1 MLSKFYEYMEDV
13 QDHIEAVKDWEDW
26 ELEMEYTEIQNRIDD
41 KLIELNVL
49 LEEAEDKRL
58 VEEVIE
64 LFEDMGKEVYVKEM
78 KLLNIPVWEW

>member
-13 QDHIEAVKDWEDW
+13 QDHIDAVKDWEDW

-41 KLIELNVL
+41 KLIELNTL
-49 LEEAEDKRL
+49 LEEAEDKSL
-58 VEEVIE
+58 IEEIVE
-64 LFEDMGKEVYVKEM
+64 LFEDLGKEVYVKEM

>member
-1 MLSKFYEYMEDV
+1 MLSKFYEYMEDA
-13 QDHIEAVKDWEDW
+13 QDHIDAVKDWEEW

-49 LEEAEDKRL
+49 LEEAEDKSL
-58 VEEVIE
+58 IEEVIE